1 MNCKAYYA
9 STRDKCLTPI
19 QGYELFVKD
28 GDVYDRCCFKGRM
41 TKWRRCYMIPANI
54 INIGIEQ
61 ARGEKWP
68 LKIKYRGFEL
78 SLITDSKIVN
88 KIGPK

>member
-1 MNCKAYYA
+1 MSKVYYA
-9 STRDKCLTPI
+9 STRDKSLTPI

-41 TKWRRCYMIPANI
+41 TQWRRCYMI
-54 INIGIEQ
+54 IEK
-61 ARGEKWP
+61 ARGKKWP

-78 SLITDSKIVN
+78 SHITDSKIVN
-88 KIGPK
+88 KSGPR

>member
-1 MNCKAYYA
+1 MIKAYYA
-9 STRDKCLTPI
+9 STRDKSLTPI
-19 QGYELFVKD
+19 QGYEIFVKD

-54 INIGIEQ
+54 IGIGIEQ

-78 SLITDSKIVN
+78 SHITDSKIVN
-88 KIGPK
+88 RSGPK

>member
-1 MNCKAYYA
+1 MDNKAYYA
-9 STRDKCLTPI
+9 STRDKSLTPI

-61 ARGEKWP
+61 ARGKKWP

-78 SLITDSKIVN
+78 SRITDSKIVN
-88 KIGPK
+88 RSGPK

>member
-1 MNCKAYYA
+1 MIKAYYA
-9 STRDKCLTPI
+9 STRDKSLAPI

-78 SLITDSKIVN
+78 SRITDSKIVN